1 MNGPPPIYLDHNATT
16 PVDPRVLEA
25 MLPWFTERPGNAAS
39 RHHAAGRLAGEAV
52 ERARAQVAAAIG
64 GDPREVVWTS
74 GATEANNLALKGVMR
89 SPVYSARKDGIV
101 TVVTEHKAVLDPATT
116 LAAEGFR
123 VTRLAVDGAGRLDL
137 ARLRAAIDER
147 TRLVSI
153 MLANNETGV
162 LHPIEEIAAITRA
175 AGALL
180 HTDATQALGRVP
192 LALES
197 RGIDLA
203 SFSAHKAYGPKGV
216 GALWLRRKGPRVR
229 CAPILDGGGHERG
242 LRSGTLNVPG
252 IVAFGR
258 AAELAAA
265 EAPADAER
273 LGGLRDRLERALMER
288 VGGVVV
294 NGAEAPRLPNT
305 ASVAFAGVDAE
316 SLLLRLERVEA
327 STSAACTSASL
338 QPSYVLRA
346 MGLAEE
352 RIAGTLRLSLG
363 RPTTGAE
370 IDAALEDLATA
381 VARERADGP
390 ISACG
395 P

>member
-1 MNGPPPIYLDHNATT
+1 MNPPHPIYLDHNATT
-16 PVDPRVLEA
+16 PVDLRVLEA
-25 MLPWFTERPGNAAS
+25 MLPWFTEHPGNAAS
-39 RHHAAGRLAGEAV
+39 RHHASGRRAGAAV
-52 ERARAQVAAAIG
+52 ERARVQLAEAVG
-64 GDPREVVWTS
+64 GDPREIVWTS

-89 SPVYSARKDGIV
+89 SPVYPARKDHLV

-123 VTRLAVDGAGRLDL
+123 VTRLAVDSAGRIDL
-137 ARLRAAIDER
+137 ERLRAAIDER
-147 TRLVSI
+147 TRLVSV

-162 LHPIEEIAAITRA
+162 LHPIEEIAGVTRA

-192 LALES
+192 IALQ
-197 RGIDLA
+197 RAGVDLA

-216 GALWLRRKGPRVR
+216 GALWLRRKGPRAR
-229 CAPILDGGGHERG
+229 CAPMIDGGGHERG

-252 IVAFGR
+252 IVGFGR
-258 AAELAAA
+258 AAELAGSEGA
-265 EAPADAER
+265 ADADR
-273 LGGLRDRLERALMER
+273 LAGLRDRFEAALASR
-288 VGGVVV
+288 VGGITV
-294 NGAEAPRLPNT
+294 NAVEAPRLPNT
-305 ASVAFAGVDAE
+305 SSVAFAEVVAE

-346 MGLAEE
+346 MGLGEE
-352 RIAGTLRLSLG
+352 RIAGTLRFSLG
-363 RPTTGAE
+363 RPTTAE
-370 IDAALEDLATA
+370 EVDAAIEELAAA
-381 VARERADGP
+381 VARERAEGP
-390 ISACG
+390 LSACG